1 MSDREIA
8 YYLRDMMSRRLSGRE
23 LALCSYVADGEEL
36 HQEDRR
42 WFDSLKTQFAAE
54 LSRATIVPASIE
66 TNDQTETLL

>member
-1 MSDREIA
+1 MNDREIA

-54 LSRATIVPASIE
+54 LANATPVPAIRPNIE
-66 TNDQTETLL
+66 QEEVLL